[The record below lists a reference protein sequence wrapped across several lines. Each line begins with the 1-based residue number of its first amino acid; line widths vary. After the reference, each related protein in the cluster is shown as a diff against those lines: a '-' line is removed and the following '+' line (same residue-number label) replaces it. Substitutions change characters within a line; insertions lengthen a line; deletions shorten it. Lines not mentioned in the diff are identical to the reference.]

1 MGELHVANEATKL
14 LEHIDEMRERL
25 RQIALTEQSL
35 VKDLADSLKTLDQQL
50 LLDVRQAAADH
61 QARRGS
67 ILNALEDLADTMGMF
82 RLRHQG
88 DAAQPVGIPQT
99 VAKPKPVVAI
109 TQPVATTRP
118 APCLGRPQYRSRST
132 MGHQYSPTAGDWRQ
146 AAKNASLADDL
157 EVLLNGLNGK
167 GPKN

>member
-1 MGELHVANEATKL
+1 MANDATKL

-67 ILNALEDLADTMGMF
+67 ILNALKDLADTMGMF
-82 RLRHQG
+82 RLQHEG
-88 DAAQPVGIPQT
+88 AAAQPVGIPQT
-99 VAKPKPVVAI
+99 VARPKRLTSA
-109 TQPVATTRP
+109 
-118 APCLGRPQYRSRST
+118 
-132 MGHQYSPTAGDWRQ
+132 
-146 AAKNASLADDL
+146 
-157 EVLLNGLNGK
+157 
-167 GPKN
+167 